1 MRYEALK
8 QRLVDAVLTTPGD
21 TPSALRRAV
30 LERGKVP
37 APLASYVDKV
47 FLHAYKVTD
56 ADVAGLAPAGYSE
69 DAVFEVT
76 VAAAVGAALHRLER
90 GMAALRGQEPD

>member
-1 MRYEALK
+1 MPYEAFR

-69 DAVFEVT
+69 DAVFELT
-76 VAAAVGAALHRLER
+76 VAAAVGAALNRLER

>member
-1 MRYEALK
+1 MRYEGFR
-8 QRLVDAVLTTPGD
+8 QRLVDAVLTAPGD

-47 FLHAYKVTD
+47 FLHAYRITD

-90 GMAALRGQEPD
+90 GMAALRGPEPD